1 MIRVNE
7 NLLVN
12 NDRLASP
19 NYEKE
24 KSTAYLKNGRIYF
37 ENLNS
42 FVTYMTISGSAE
54 RLSEDIDPNATY
66 YVGVYGK
73 SDKVLKI
80 YKGDG
85 YKKAKTIGDYHYIE
99 IQGDKMKGPTY
110 ILSNESANGYV
121 YALGVYK
128 DFPPEIYVPNK
139 KAVKPDNQAIFP
151 IGGGYREVYP
161 L

>member
-19 NYEKE
+19 AYEKE
-24 KSTAYLKNGRIYF
+24 KSTAYLKNGRVYF

-42 FVTYMTISGSAE
+42 YVTYMTISGKVE

-85 YKKAKTIGDYHYIE
+85 YKTTKTIGDFHYIE
-99 IQGDKMKGPTY
+99 IQGDKMKDATY
-110 ILSNESANGYV
+110 ILSNESAKGYI

-128 DFPPEIYVPNK
+128 DFLPDIYVPNK
-139 KAVKPDNQAIFP
+139 NGVKPEKQTLLPPEGYYKEIQA
-151 IGGGYREVYP
+151 